1 MRKIKLQMT
10 ISIDGFVK
18 SKYGGPDIWDND
30 VTRFCVRNLD
40 NVDTILLGRNTA
52 EGFVPYWKDVA
63 ENPEAEYFPLGKP
76 LTDIPKVV
84 FSNTIKENTWENT
97 SIISGDLNEAVKK
110 LKSENGKDIIVYGG
124 VSFVSSLILYDL
136 VDEFSFLYYPYA
148 GGQGEQI
155 FDKLKNTL
163 TLSLKN
169 CKAFPCG
176 IVLLEYDRN
185 RENKTI

>member
-76 LTDIPKVV
+76 LTDIPKIV
-84 FSNTIKENTWENT
+84 FSNTIKENTFENT
-97 SIISGDLNEAVKK
+97 SIISGDFKSSIEK
-110 LKSENGKDIIVYGG
+110 LKSEKGKNIMVYGG
-124 VSFVSSLILYDL
+124 VNFVSSLIQYDL
-136 VDEFSFLYYPYA
+136 VDEFALLFYPYA
-148 GGQGEQI
+148 GGQGDTI
-155 FDKLKNTL
+155 FDKLTN
-163 TLSLKN
+163 TLSLSLKS

-176 IVLLEYDRN
+176 IVLMEYVRK
-185 RENKTI
+185 R